1 MNALEDRVKNK
12 IWQFIKKKSKYIVL
26 IAVLIFLLHNS
37 FYFQNL
43 KEKRADE
50 AQKKFDAGKYARNFW
65 DKLSSKLDEATDAKQ
80 FLTLFRMDP
89 KEAIEKYS
97 TKAKHVSST
106 HFFLLQ
112 GEGRLVSATEEG
124 VLICLTETEAN
135 SEILIPTGLIF
146 GAAIRNASGL
156 VDSDNFP
163 DSMNYNK
170 VSEEINNIVM
180 KQVIPPFKDKARQG
194 SIVHFV
200 GAAEIFED
208 DPKISPLR
216 VIPIKLE
223 FK

>member
-1 MNALEDRVKNK
+1 MGRVKDK
-12 IWQFIKKKSKYIVL
+12 TWQFIKKKSKYIVL
-26 IAVLIFLLHNS
+26 IAVLIFLLYNS
-37 FYFQNL
+37 FYFDNL

-50 AQKKFDAGKYARNFW
+50 AQKKFDAGQYARNFW
-65 DKLSSKLDEATDAKQ
+65 DKLSRKLNEVADAKQ
-80 FLTLFRMDP
+80 FLTLFPQDP
-89 KEAIEKYS
+89 KEAIGKYS

-112 GEGRLVSATEEG
+112 GEGRIISITKEG
-124 VLICLTETEAN
+124 VLIYLTETEAN
-135 SEILIPTGLIF
+135 LEILIPTGLIF

-156 VDSDNFP
+156 VDSDDFP

-180 KQVIPPFKDKARQG
+180 KQVIPAFEDKVREG

-200 GAAEIFED
+200 GATEVFED
-208 DPKISPLR
+208 NPQISPLR

-223 FK
+223 LK

>member
-1 MNALEDRVKNK
+1 MSTLMDRGKDK
-12 IWQFIKKKSKYIVL
+12 TWQFIKKKSKYIVL
-26 IAVLIFLLHNS
+26 IAILIFLLHNS

-50 AQKKFDAGKYARNFW
+50 AKKKFDAEQYAGNFW
-65 DKLSSKLDEATDAKQ
+65 DKLSRKLDEAADAEQ
-80 FLTLFRMDP
+80 FLTLFRLDP
-89 KEAIEKYS
+89 KKAIEKYS

-112 GEGRLVSATEEG
+112 GEGRLISATEEG
-124 VLICLTETEAN
+124 VLICLTEAEAKP
-135 SEILIPTGLIF
+135 EILIATDLIF
-146 GAAIRNASGL
+146 GAAVRNASGL
-156 VDSDNFP
+156 VDSDDFP

-180 KQVIPPFKDKARQG
+180 EQVIPPFKDKVKEG

-200 GAAEIFED
+200 GAAEVFEGN
-208 DPKISPLR
+208 PQISPLR

-223 FK
+223 LK